1 MVILDPHCGIKDDDT
16 LWFVPKPTSFYA
28 FFCDFSG
35 LACYLITTYVDFRH
49 KKISLDCSF
58 IIFITHSIFTFW
70 QSSEIPK

>member
-1 MVILDPHCGIKDDDT
+1 MLKSLKNALNNADNFKTMVILDPHCGIKDDDT

-49 KKISLDCSF
+49 KKISL
-58 IIFITHSIFTFW
+58 TRL
-70 QSSEIPK
+70 